1 MEINRFKI
9 YNANGKDINF
19 TSKKTNDATTID
31 LKTKASGIYYLQLN
45 TSQGNIHKKI
55 MISN

>member
-1 MEINRFKI
+1 MQTEKI
-9 YNANGKDINF
+9 S
-19 TSKKTNDATTID
+19 TLLPKTNDATTID